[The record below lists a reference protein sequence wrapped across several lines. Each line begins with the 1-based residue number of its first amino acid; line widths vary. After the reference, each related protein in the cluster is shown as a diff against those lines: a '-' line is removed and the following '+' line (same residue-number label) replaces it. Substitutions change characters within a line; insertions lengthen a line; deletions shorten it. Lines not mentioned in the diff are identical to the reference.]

1 MEATATW
8 ISPSANL
15 ILASMEAL
23 VKKAMEL

>member
-8 ISPSANL
+8 IFLSADL